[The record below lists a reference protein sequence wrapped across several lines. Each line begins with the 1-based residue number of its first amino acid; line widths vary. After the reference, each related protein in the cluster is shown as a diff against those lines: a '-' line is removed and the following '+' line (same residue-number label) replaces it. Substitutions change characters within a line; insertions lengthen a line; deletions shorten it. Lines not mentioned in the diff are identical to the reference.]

1 MKYHLLVISILVA
14 WAHPAVQAQSGI
26 APDRPGIGSGTHTV
40 EPGTV
45 YLEGGVQYFGTGFID
60 QYSFGQVLLRTG
72 LSDRVELQ
80 GQLNSYVFLDVAGVE
95 LDGFQDIGIGLKT
108 DLLNAS
114 DRKPLDLSV
123 LTSLSFPTGSDD
135 FSNDEV
141 IPSIVLLGNLAI
153 SDQWS
158 LDSNLGYT
166 FQFDDLDGQWLFTLT
181 PATAIP
187 GPDNLGLYFGY
198 AGFYT
203 SVDSRHFIEAGLT
216 LLTAPG
222 FQLDLN
228 SGLELEDGDAFIG
241 IGAAKRF

>member
-1 MKYHLLVISILVA
+1 MKYHLLAISMAAALV
-14 WAHPAVQAQSGI
+14 HPALHAQNNI

-40 EPGTV
+40 EQGSL
-45 YLEGGVQYFGTGFID
+45 YLEGGVQYFGTEFID

-72 LSDRVELQ
+72 LSERVELQ

-108 DLLNAS
+108 DLVNAS

-135 FSNDEV
+135 FSSNEV
-141 IPSIVLLGNLAI
+141 IPSIVLLGNYGLN
-153 SDQWS
+153 DQWS

-187 GPDNLGLYFGY
+187 GSGNLGLYVGY

-203 SVDSRHFIEAGLT
+203 SADSRHFIEAGLT

-228 SGLELEDGDAFIG
+228 SGLELEDGDAFSG